1 MDKIEK
7 ITEIIL
13 DYMDEYNSNEPNRP
27 MIPRLCAEK
36 VLKTINSLPEEPV
49 SEDLNEAAKDYAD
62 LQTEGPYEDIDIEI
76 AFRDGARWQAKQ
88 DTIKAIDTINVG
100 KHIRESAGHQVVY
113 LDEVWHDASD
123 VRPERLEPLLIDD
136 GIQFVIGDK
145 TCVEETD
152 KWCYIT
158 DILPNKQ

>member
-1 MDKIEK
+1 MSKAE
-7 ITEIIL
+7 ERALEAYPLEL
-13 DYMDEYNSNEPNRP
+13 DSKTEYNSAMRVGFK
-27 MIPRLCAEK
+27 IGYHQAEK
-36 VLKTINSLPEEPV
+36 DLALK
-49 SEDLNEAAKDYAD
+49 
-62 LQTEGPYEDIDIEI
+62 DIDI
-76 AFRDGARWQAKQ
+76 
-88 DTIKAIDTINVG
+88 INVG